1 MAHHKAPMRPPSPP
15 PGFFITGTDTGVGKT
30 LCSAALLH
38 ALAALGVRAVG
49 MKPVA
54 AGADQ
59 VDGVWINEDVTLLRA
74 ASAVDAPME
83 WVNPYLFREPIA
95 PHIAAEHKGVVID
108 IARIVAARDALA
120 DLADVVVVEGAGGF
134 RVPLGRGQDTADLVV
149 RLGMPVILVVGM
161 RLGCL
166 NHALL
171 TAEAIAA
178 RGLTLAAWVAS
189 RIDPAMAAYDDNLDA
204 LRARL
209 PAPLLAELP
218 HLVPADPARAAQYFA
233 PIKLS
238 GLLRGIGLPV

>member
-1 MAHHKAPMRPPSPP
+1 MAHPKAPVRS

-30 LCSAALLH
+30 LCSGALLH
-38 ALAALGVRAVG
+38 ALTALGVRAVG

-54 AGADQ
+54 AGADH

-95 PHIAAEHKGVVID
+95 PHIAAGRKGVVID
-108 IARIVAARDALA
+108 IARIAAARDALA

-134 RVPLGRGQDTADLVV
+134 RVPLGPLQDTADLVV
-149 RLGMPVILVVGM
+149 RLGVPVILVVGM

-178 RGLTLAAWVAS
+178 RGLTLAAWIAN
-189 RIDPAMAAYDDNLDA
+189 RIDPAMVAYDENLDA

-209 PAPLLAELP
+209 PAPMLAELP
-218 HLVPADPARAAQYFA
+218 HMTPADPARAAQYFA
-233 PIKLS
+233 PRKLHD
-238 GLLRGIGLPV
+238 LLRAFGLPA